1 MPAFALSSDLAV
13 LPAEPDA
20 PLVFEEVL
28 GFVAAEE
35 PAEPEEAPDG
45 EDEAAPEFAP
55 VLPEGP
61 LPDVFAF

>member
-1 MPAFALSSDLAV
+1 M